1 MSVPFMP
8 KVARKAI
15 EILTEPEYAQAHHR
29 LVSEALYERIPDQH
43 PLLIDE
49 HLDYTAQLIEAAKR
63 LAEQI
68 QSGKLSRADA
78 VARLET
84 SFSDFETESIT
95 RALAFAL
102 QA

>member
-15 EILTEPEYAQAHHR
+15 EILTEPEYSQADYR
-29 LVSEALYERIPDQH
+29 LVSQALYKRIPDQH
-43 PLLIDE
+43 PILIDE
-49 HLDYTAQLIEAAKR
+49 HLQFAMDLIESAQRFARQVKAGE
-63 LAEQI
+63 LLQ
-68 QSGKLSRADA
+68 ADA
-78 VARLET
+78 LERLGK
-84 SFSDFETESIT
+84 SFDAFEHESIT